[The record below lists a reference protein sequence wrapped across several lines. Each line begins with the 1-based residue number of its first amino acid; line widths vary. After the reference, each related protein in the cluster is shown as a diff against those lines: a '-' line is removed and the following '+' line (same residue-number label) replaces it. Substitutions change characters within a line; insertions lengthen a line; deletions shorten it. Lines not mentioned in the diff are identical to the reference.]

1 MLNDINKR
9 CLLTLIGF
17 LFIVFNFGKIVIVIV
32 IITLISDL
40 YISNIQRE
48 RMRESIKSNNYPRG
62 NYLIIVQ
69 SLRFALKS
77 QSANQ

>member
-9 CLLTLIGF
+9 CMLTLIGF
-17 LFIVFNFGKIVIVIV
+17 LFIVFNFCKIVIV

-62 NYLIIVQ
+62 NYLIIV
-69 SLRFALKS
+69 
-77 QSANQ
+77 